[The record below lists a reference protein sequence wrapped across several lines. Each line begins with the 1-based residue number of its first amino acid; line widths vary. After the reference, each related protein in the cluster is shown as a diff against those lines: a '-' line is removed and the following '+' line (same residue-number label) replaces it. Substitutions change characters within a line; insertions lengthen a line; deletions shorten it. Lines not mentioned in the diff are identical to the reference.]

1 MSATTTH
8 TPEGTA
14 DTLPLSQVAAVGV
27 GNALEFYDFLSFSF
41 FALQIGHTFFPA
53 SQTSHGRWAGW
64 CWGPMGTGWGA
75 SPP

>member
-53 SQTSHGRWAGW
+53 SQTSHGQL
-64 CWGPMGTGWGA
+64 
-75 SPP
+75 